1 MKRFLML
8 AMLAAFVVFLYRCG
22 VFMVDP
28 DVQVN
33 PHRKMRYEITLTIDG
48 APGPFDGA
56 EGFVQYEVTNDEC
69 VPVTGAPMNS
79 MKLTPKFRLPL
90 DVQKKS
96 DTIYTATVYADY
108 PRDEDYYGLG
118 ECHWSLIAV
127 GMVMKIN
134 DTRLVSHLGAESMF
148 SQRAEN
154 TYFLENHYR
163 LLRGGF
169 DGSIFGAPSPSIY
182 IPELRDRVFAITL
195 IAKEDF

>member
-79 MKLTPKFRLPL
+79 MKLTPKYRLPL
-90 DVQKKS
+90 DVRKQS
-96 DTIYTATVYADY
+96 DTVYTATVYADY
-108 PRDEDYYGLG
+108 LQDEDYYGLG
-118 ECHWSLIAV
+118 ECHWSLTAV
-127 GMVMKIN
+127 GAVMKVN
-134 DTRLVSHLGAESMF
+134 KARFVSHLVAEKLYSGTPETVHFLDAYYLDKRFEGSAFARHDAFNEESRSPAF
-148 SQRAEN
+148 SV
-154 TYFLENHYR
+154 
-163 LLRGGF
+163 
-169 DGSIFGAPSPSIY
+169 S
-182 IPELRDRVFAITL
+182 L
-195 IAKEDF
+195 IGRESL